1 MRTTRLIEQQ
11 QLSEHHVQLLEQQL
25 VSKQTIVQPHEQTV
39 EHPEHQLRT
48 QPAEQP
54 PLDAFMFVA
63 WTTIYSMYR
72 LYFAVSYERP
82 LPVQIVA
89 SNVDFRFNVGNFK
102 FQVAGDCIRNG
113 AIVTG
118 RGVVVMSTIFAMVA
132 AAFLGFIVNALKKN
146 N

>member
-1 MRTTRLIEQQ
+1 
-11 QLSEHHVQLLEQQL
+11 
-25 VSKQTIVQPHEQTV
+25 
-39 EHPEHQLRT
+39 
-48 QPAEQP
+48 
-54 PLDAFMFVA
+54 
-63 WTTIYSMYR
+63 MYR